1 MRPYLNIGLK
11 NIRANKSRTIIT
23 IMLSSIFTLMLVF
36 LTALMDGQHKVML
49 KNAVELY
56 SGYIQVTHK
65 DFRDNPSLDNL
76 IENANRIVEKL
87 EKDKE
92 VASVSQRFDTFVLFS
107 SDTKSIAA
115 MISGIE
121 PSREKLNSKLFES
134 LHEGKYLE
142 NSDTNVIYIGKELA
156 NNLKVKIGDTLSFVG
171 TGADYSFCADN
182 VVVKGIFSTG
192 LYEFDSASSFVNKKY
207 FDEVFVS
214 EGLATHIIIYPKEIE
229 DSQSLSNIISKSL
242 DKELDSQS
250 WEEFMSALVEAME
263 LDEIFGYITVG
274 IFFIVIFFVI
284 LIYTLLSVFAR
295 IKEIGVLRA
304 IGTKQNEIFGML
316 LFESGV
322 LSFISVLIGGIIGAA
337 LAYYFSI
344 NPIEFGAEFEEQF
357 KQYGLV
363 STALPTDFDPFTIL
377 RDMGIMFL
385 LCVGSTL
392 YPIFK
397 VNRFKPIEAINHV

>member
-214 EGLATHIIIYPKEIE
+214 ENLANQIIVYPKDTEN
-229 DSQSLSNIISKSL
+229 SQALSDKISKGL
-242 DKELDSQS
+242 DKDLDSKS
-250 WEEFMSALVEAME
+250 WEEFMQSLIQAME
-263 LDEIFGYITVG
+263 VDSLFGYIT
-274 IFFIVIFFVI
+274 IASLFIVIFFVI
-284 LIYTLLSVFAR
+284 LIYTLISVFAR
-295 IKEIGVLRA
+295 IKEIGVLKA
-304 IGTKQNEIFGML
+304 IGTKKDEIQAML
-316 LFESGV
+316 LFESSL
-322 LSFISVLIGGIIGAA
+322 LSFIGVLIGGVIGAS
-337 LAYYFSI
+337 LAYYFNV
-344 NPIEFGAEFEEQF
+344 NPIDLRGLLEDQF
-357 KQYGLV
+357 KQYGIM
-363 STALPTDFDPFTIL
+363 STVLPTEFNPINIL
-377 RDMGIMFL
+377 RDMFIMFV
-385 LCVGSTL
+385 LCVASTL
-392 YPIFK
+392 YPIFRINK
-397 VNRFKPIEAINHV
+397 YKPIEAINHV

>member
-11 NIRANKSRTIIT
+11 NIRTNKSRTIIT

-214 EGLATHIIIYPKEIE
+214 KNLANQIIVYPKDTEN
-229 DSQSLSNIISKSL
+229 SQALSDKISKGL
-242 DKELDSQS
+242 DKDLDSQS
-250 WEEFMSALVEAME
+250 WEEFMQSLIQAME
-263 LDEIFGYITVG
+263 VDSLFGYIT
-274 IFFIVIFFVI
+274 IASLFIVIFFVI
-284 LIYTLLSVFAR
+284 LIYTLISVFAR
-295 IKEIGVLRA
+295 IKEIGVLKA
-304 IGTKQNEIFGML
+304 IGTKKDEIQAML
-316 LFESGV
+316 LFESSL
-322 LSFISVLIGGIIGAA
+322 LSFIGVLIGGVIGAS
-337 LAYYFSI
+337 LAYYFNI
-344 NPIEFGAEFEEQF
+344 NPIDLRGLLEDQF
-357 KQYGLV
+357 KQYGIM
-363 STALPTDFDPFTIL
+363 STVLPTEFNPINIL
-377 RDMGIMFL
+377 RDMFIMFV
-385 LCVGSTL
+385 LCVASTL
-392 YPIFK
+392 YPIFRINK
-397 VNRFKPIEAINHV
+397 YKPIEAINHV